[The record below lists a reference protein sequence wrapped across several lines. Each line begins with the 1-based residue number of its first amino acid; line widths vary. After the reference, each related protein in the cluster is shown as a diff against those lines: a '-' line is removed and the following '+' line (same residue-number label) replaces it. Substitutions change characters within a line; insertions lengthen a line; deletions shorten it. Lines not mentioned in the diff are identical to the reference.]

1 MILTTD
7 DLYKIAYG
15 KYAIG
20 AYNID
25 NLEQMLGLFRG
36 CIESQI
42 PFTIQ
47 LSKGTRQYAEAMPAT
62 NLFKKMWPSPN
73 GWSSGCAKGI
83 QPGGRTG
90 ASGRGGGRRASRGR
104 QHFFNRHTG
113 SCGVC
118 DRDGLRFVG
127 GRIPDVGR
135 SMKGQTTNTKS
146 QEGYKSTFRS
156 KLKYAL

>member
-1 MILTTD
+1 MILATD

-62 NLFKKMWPSPN
+62 NLSKKMWPSPN

-90 ASGRGGGRRASRGR
+90 ASGRGGGRRASR
-104 QHFFNRHTG
+104 
-113 SCGVC
+113 
-118 DRDGLRFVG
+118 
-127 GRIPDVGR
+127 
-135 SMKGQTTNTKS
+135 
-146 QEGYKSTFRS
+146 EGSTFLTATQEAVEFVTETDCDS
-156 KLKYAL
+156 SPAGFQMLAGQ

>member
-25 NLEQMLGLFRG
+25 NLEQMLGLFPG

-73 GWSSGCAKGI
+73 GWSSGCR
-83 QPGGRTG
+83 QRHSELGR
-90 ASGRGGGRRASRGR
+90 
-104 QHFFNRHTG
+104 
-113 SCGVC
+113 
-118 DRDGLRFVG
+118 VG
-127 GRIPDVGR
+127 GVEEDVQVEEGGTFLTDAQEAVEFVTETDCD
-135 SMKGQTTNTKS
+135 SSAAGFQMLAGQ
-146 QEGYKSTFRS
+146 
-156 KLKYAL
+156 